1 MAFQYGM
8 LVRLSITLLAVL
20 VPAATI
26 VVATTRAS
34 ARQGG
39 EEGETAMARPG
50 CKPKCGN
57 VTIPYPFGIGAGCY
71 SRPEFSITCIE
82 SNNNEP
88 TLPRLMK
95 TRIFVANI
103 SLEEGELH
111 ILQLV
116 NRDCYDDHG
125 IPLPKED
132 QSSGGLRVYN
142 PYTISGEKNRFFAVG
157 CDTKAYLF
165 GGRDDQR
172 YTTGCVSICRKKI
185 GGYAIDKN
193 ESCTGMGCCETKIP
207 PGLND
212 LTLWVESYKN
222 HRYVWDFNPCGFAF
236 VVKHGYFTFS
246 TTSFQQLRNTRR
258 LPLVLVWQV
267 KEQSC
272 ELASQNHDTFACKG
286 NTTCHNW
293 SMGYICRCR
302 KGFEGNPYLYGCPD
316 INECASN
323 PCKNGQCTNL
333 PGNYSCS
340 CDSGYRNQDKITCIK
355 VPSETSLKIS
365 LGVSLSFSVLLVAI
379 FWIYRKQRKSHI
391 EKLKQKYFDANGGA
405 LLEKKMAT
413 LGKTA
418 RFFTENDV
426 QATTNNYDKV
436 KKVGEGR
443 YGIVYKGILDKQE
456 VAIKKSTVS
465 APIDPNQNTDR
476 VDQKQITAAHNQFV
490 KEMTALY
497 QINHTNVVRLI
508 GCCLD
513 TPTPILVY
521 EFMCKGTLYENI
533 HDKNGKKPSP
543 PLTLAQR
550 LRIAAETADALAYLH
565 HSAVTRFIH
574 RDVKTANILLD
585 KNLTAKL
592 SGFGASTP
600 FPGDE
605 NETSILAFE
614 KEKGDDVYSFGLVLV
629 ELLTGLKA
637 EEKEVKLFVRSVEGS
652 TLRQTLD
659 EEILEKCSDEV
670 IKKAAEL
677 TLKCLNSRGE
687 ERLSMKDVLGEL
699 QKLLG
704 TMPQHPS
711 GGEEDEISPSPKDTG
726 NLVGSSS
733 AESAE
738 AACK

>member
-1 MAFQYGM
+1 M
-8 LVRLSITLLAVL
+8 LLAVL
-20 VPAATI
+20 VPAATS

-34 ARQGG
+34 AGGGG
-39 EEGETAMARPG
+39 EENKTAIALPP

-57 VTIPYPFGIGAGCY
+57 VPIPYPFGIGDGCY
-71 SRPEFSITCIE
+71 SRPEFNITCIE

-95 TRIFVANI
+95 TRIIVSNI

-116 NRDCYDDHG
+116 NRDCYNRQG
-125 IPLPKED
+125 IRLPRED

-142 PYTISGEKNRFFAVG
+142 PYTISGEKNSFFVVG

-165 GGRDDQR
+165 GGREDQS
-172 YTTGCVSICRKKI
+172 YTTGCVSVCRKKI

-193 ESCTGMGCCETKIP
+193 ESCSGMGCCETKIP
-207 PGLND
+207 PGLNN
-212 LTLWVESYKN
+212 LTLWVESYNN
-222 HRYVWDFNPCGFAF
+222 HMYVWDFNPCGFAF
-236 VVKHGYFTFS
+236 VVRHGSFTFR
-246 TTSFQQLRNTRR
+246 TTSFQQLRNTSR

-267 KEQSC
+267 REESC

-302 KGFEGNPYLYGCPD
+302 KGFEGNPYLYGCQD
-316 INECASN
+316 INECDKN

-333 PGNYSCS
+333 QGNYSCS
-340 CDSGYRNQDKITCIK
+340 CDSGYRNQDQITCIE
-355 VPSETSLKIS
+355 VPSQTRLKIS

-379 FWIYRKQRKSHI
+379 FGIYRKQRKSHV

-405 LLEKKMAT
+405 ILEKKMAST
-413 LGKTA
+413 GKTA
-418 RFFTENDV
+418 KSFTENDV
-426 QATTNNYDKV
+426 KATTNNYHKV
-436 KKVGEGR
+436 KIVGEGR
-443 YGIVYKGILDKQE
+443 YGIVYKGILDKQV
-456 VAIKKSTVS
+456 VAIKVS
-465 APIDPNQNTDR
+465 APIDPNQNTDP
-476 VDQKQITAAHNQFV
+476 VDQNTDVQNQFV

-508 GCCLD
+508 GCCLE
-513 TPTPILVY
+513 TPIPILVY

-533 HDKNGKKPSP
+533 HGKNGEKPSP
-543 PLTLAQR
+543 PLKLQQR
-550 LRIAAETADALAYLH
+550 LKIAAETADALAYLH
-565 HSAVTRFIH
+565 HSAVTGVIH

-592 SGFGASTP
+592 SGFGASTLVLE
-600 FPGDE
+600 DE
-605 NETSILAFE
+605 NETSTLAYE
-614 KEKGDDVYSFGLVLV
+614 KEKRHDVYSFGLVLV

-637 EEKEVKLFVRSVEGS
+637 EEKEVKLFLRSVEGN

-659 EEILEKCSDEV
+659 EEILEKCSDDV

-677 TLKCLNSRGE
+677 TIKCLNSRGE
-687 ERLSMKDVLGEL
+687 ERLSMKDVHGEL
-699 QKLLG
+699 QKLLE

-711 GGEEDEISPSPKDTG
+711 GGEEDDISPSPKDTG

>member
-8 LVRLSITLLAVL
+8 LVRLSIMLLAVL

-193 ESCTGMGCCETKIP
+193 ESCSGMGCCETKIP
-207 PGLND
+207 PGLNN
-212 LTLWVESYKN
+212 LTLRVESYQN
-222 HRYVWDFNPCGFAF
+222 HR
-236 VVKHGYFTFS
+236 
-246 TTSFQQLRNTRR
+246 LRRSRVN
-258 LPLVLVWQV
+258 LQV
-267 KEQSC
+267 KTTTLLHAKEIPPAITG
-272 ELASQNHDTFACKG
+272 LWVTFAGVGKASKG
-286 NTTCHNW
+286 THT
-293 SMGYICRCR
+293 SMVAKILMSALRTPVRMDSAQIYQEITLVPVIVATATKTRLR
-302 KGFEGNPYLYGCPD
+302 
-316 INECASN
+316 AS
-323 PCKNGQCTNL
+323 K
-333 PGNYSCS
+333 
-340 CDSGYRNQDKITCIK
+340 
-355 VPSETSLKIS
+355 
-365 LGVSLSFSVLLVAI
+365 
-379 FWIYRKQRKSHI
+379 KQRKSHI

-711 GGEEDEISPSPKDTG
+711 GGEEDDISPSPKDTG